1 MALPE
6 ELMSILVCPDCHGDL
21 EERPLPP
28 TPSPH
33 AGRGAGDTPTPSP
46 AAERG
51 DTVLVCLKCGLHY
64 PVRDGIPVMLIEE
77 AFRPEQGST

>member
-21 EERPLPP
+21 EERPA
-28 TPSPH
+28 S
-33 AGRGAGDTPTPSP
+33 GEESG
-46 AAERG
+46 RG
-51 DTVLVCLKCGLHY
+51 DTVLVCLQCGLHY

-77 AFRPEQGST
+77 AFRPEPGSGSR

>member
-28 TPSPH
+28 AAS
-33 AGRGAGDTPTPSP
+33 RQ
-46 AAERG
+46 AERG
-51 DTVLVCLKCGLHY
+51 DTVLVCLQCGLQY

-77 AFRPEQGST
+77 AFRPEPGST